1 MKVIGNLLHRL
12 NKLEQTLHKYQK
24 NDNSGFKT
32 YEYKKMRSVE
42 LMICN

>member
-24 NDNSGFKT
+24 MTTRALKPVNIK
-32 YEYKKMRSVE
+32 R
-42 LMICN
+42 